1 MYKMNKVKF
10 KRYDRGIEKLL
21 NERYKKANEFDF
33 ASKCAIALS
42 RGIEPTKVYLD
53 NKGMFIAN
61 GGNYTSSSEIFS
73 SVMSLMKDNS
83 MF

>member
-1 MYKMNKVKF
+1 MYKINKVKF
-10 KRYDRGIEKLL
+10 KKYDKDINNILRHKFS
-21 NERYKKANEFDF
+21 KQSEFEF
-33 ASKCAIALS
+33 AEKCAIALAK
-42 RGIEPTKVYLD
+42 GTEPTKVYLD

-73 SVMSLMKDNS
+73 SVMSLMKVSS